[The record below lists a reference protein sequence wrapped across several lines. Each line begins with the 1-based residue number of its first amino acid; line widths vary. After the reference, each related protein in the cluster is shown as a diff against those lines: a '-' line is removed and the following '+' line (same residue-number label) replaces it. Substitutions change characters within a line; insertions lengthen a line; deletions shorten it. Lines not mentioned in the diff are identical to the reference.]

1 MKTWLERK
9 TDKYTSPEVQNELMK
24 IMALT
29 ILRDITGSVM
39 ADKFYALMAD
49 EVADVS
55 NKEQVAICLRSID
68 DNFEA
73 HENFIGMHVVDFI
86 RSEVLVATL
95 KDVLM
100 RLNLSIH
107 NCDGAANM
115 ACEKNGVAV
124 QLANEECCAI
134 FTHCYGHALNLAA
147 GDTRRARS
155 FEMP

>member
-1 MKTWLERK
+1 
-9 TDKYTSPEVQNELMK
+9 MK
-24 IMALT
+24 IMSLT

-49 EVADVS
+49 DVADVS

-73 HENFIGMHVVDFI
+73 HENFIGMHVVDSI
-86 RSEVLVATL
+86 GSDVLVAIL

-107 NCDGAANM
+107 NCRGQCYNDAANM
-115 ACEKNGVAV
+115 AGAKNGVAV
-124 QLANEECCAI
+124 QLANEGSRAI
-134 FTHCYGHALNLAA
+134 FTHYYRHALNLAA
-147 GDTRRARS
+147 GDTRRTRS